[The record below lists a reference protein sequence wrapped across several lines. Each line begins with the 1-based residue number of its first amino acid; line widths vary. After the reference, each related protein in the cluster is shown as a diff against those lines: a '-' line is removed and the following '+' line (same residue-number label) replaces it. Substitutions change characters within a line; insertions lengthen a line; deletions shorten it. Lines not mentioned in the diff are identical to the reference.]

1 MASSIR
7 EFVWERGSNPMEA
20 ISKDQFQPAQKT
32 TSADAIVRPSVNYW
46 ADAWRRL
53 RKNKLAMG
61 GLVVLI
67 ILTLLAIFAPIFS
80 GNSYATQH
88 LSETDHTPSSKY
100 LFGTDDFGR
109 DMWTRVWWGTR
120 ISLFIGL
127 MAAAL
132 DLIVGVI
139 YGGVS
144 AYFGGK
150 IDNVM
155 QRFIEIIYSIP
166 YLLIAIL
173 LIMVLGSG
181 ITSII
186 LAYSITGWVTMARL
200 VRGQMLVLKEQ
211 EFVLAA
217 RTLGAKPWRII
228 FKHLI
233 PNVIGVIVVQI
244 TFVVPTAI
252 FTESFLSF
260 IGLGIKPP
268 LASLGNLLNDGAHY
282 MRYHPHRL
290 LFPTMVFSL
299 ILLSFNLLGDGLRDA
314 LDPKMRR

>member
-1 MASSIR
+1 
-7 EFVWERGSNPMEA
+7 MEA
-20 ISKDQFQPAQKT
+20 ISKDKFQPAKKT
-32 TSADAIVRPSVNYW
+32 ANADAIVRPSLNYW

-53 RKNKLAMG
+53 RKNKLAMA
-61 GLVVLI
+61 GLIILI
-67 ILTLLAIFAPIFS
+67 ILTVVAVFAPMFS
-80 GNSYATQH
+80 AFDYETQH
-88 LSETDHTPSSKY
+88 LKETNLRPNGTY
-100 LFGTDDFGR
+100 FFGTDDFGR

-120 ISLFIGL
+120 ISLLIGL
-127 MAAAL
+127 AAAVI
-132 DLIVGVI
+132 DLVIGVL
-139 YGGVS
+139 YGGIS

-150 IDNVM
+150 VDALM
-155 QRFIEIIYSIP
+155 QRFIEIVYSIP

-173 LIMVLGSG
+173 LMMVLGSG
-181 ITSII
+181 IVPII
-186 LAYSITGWVTMARL
+186 LAYAITGWVTMARL

-228 FKHLI
+228 TKHLI
-233 PNVIGVIVVQI
+233 PNVLGVVVVQI

-252 FTESFLSF
+252 FVEAFLSF

-268 LASLGNLLNDGAHY
+268 LASLGNLLSDGANT

-290 LFPTMVFSL
+290 LFPTAVFSL

-314 LDPKMRR
+314 LDPKMRK